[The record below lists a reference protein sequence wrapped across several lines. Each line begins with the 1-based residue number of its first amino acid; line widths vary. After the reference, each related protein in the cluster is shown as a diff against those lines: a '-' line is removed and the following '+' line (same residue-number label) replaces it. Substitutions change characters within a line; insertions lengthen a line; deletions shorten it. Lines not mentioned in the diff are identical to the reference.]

1 MSPSSLPP
9 LQRAVGTTTDSKGN
23 KLSLCKEDQNAS
35 LWCPLEW
42 GELLPLLVGS
52 TLSKRLKPTMEPSLT
67 RPVSRAPLNLTVD
80 RLQIKSQSG
89 DRGQA
94 STMR

>member
-1 MSPSSLPP
+1 MDNEADRSTTT
-9 LQRAVGTTTDSKGN
+9 RAVGTTTDSKRN

-67 RPVSRAPLNLTVD
+67 A
-80 RLQIKSQSG
+80 SQQSAFEP
-89 DRGQA
+89 DRGP
-94 STMR
+94 STDQVSKW